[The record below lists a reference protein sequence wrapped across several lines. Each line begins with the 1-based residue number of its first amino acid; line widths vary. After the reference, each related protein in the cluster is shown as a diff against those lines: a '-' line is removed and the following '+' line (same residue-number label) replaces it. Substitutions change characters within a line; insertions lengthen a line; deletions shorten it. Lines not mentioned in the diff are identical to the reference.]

1 MEKLSYTV
9 GMRVEKLC
17 AVCNEERGH
26 IVASV
31 TKLGRISRV
40 VCPQCNTRSS
50 YKSSNHEIK
59 QSRSITVVG
68 TPYDQTR
75 TYRCGQTIIHS
86 TYGVGEITA
95 VIEPKKI
102 DVLFSD
108 KLRRLVHARA

>member
-1 MEKLSYTV
+1 MEKQSYEI
-9 GMRVEKLC
+9 GRRVEKLC

-31 TKLGRISRV
+31 SKLGRITGV
-40 VCPQCNTRSS
+40 ICPQCNTKSR
-50 YKSSNHEIK
+50 YKSSNHTIK
-59 QSRSITVVG
+59 QSRSTVVG
-68 TPYDQTR
+68 TPYNQMQ

-95 VIEPKKI
+95 LIEPKKI

>member
-1 MEKLSYTV
+1 MDKQIYTV

-31 TKLGRISRV
+31 TKLGRITRV
-40 VCPQCNTRSS
+40 TCPQCNTRSS
-50 YKSSNHEIK
+50 YKSSNHLIK
-59 QSRSITVVG
+59 RSRSTAVG
-68 TPYDQTR
+68 MSYDQMR

-95 VIEPKKI
+95 VIEPRRI
-102 DVLFSD
+102 GVLCSD
-108 KLRRLVHARA
+108 NGRRLVHARA